1 MPTRDERRQ
10 IAAIGRELNRKIER
24 ATRTVA
30 AEVSRELIANTP
42 VDTGHTRA
50 QWRIGIGRPVEDVV
64 GNRSPAGVA
73 RAESAQER
81 SLGLLG
87 RTLGL
92 VRVYITNPSVTAAV
106 IEEGNSQREPN
117 PFVRRAIARGVANA
131 KRKLRTPG
139 GGG

>member
-1 MPTRDERRQ
+1 MPTPDERRQ
-10 IAAIGRELNRKIER
+10 IAAIGRELKSKIER

-30 AEVSRELIANTP
+30 AEVAEELAKQTP

-50 QWRIGIGRPVEDVV
+50 QWRIGVGRPVEDVV
-64 GNRSPAGVA
+64 GDRSPAGVA
-73 RAESAQER
+73 RAESAQQQ
-81 SLGLLG
+81 SLRLLG

-106 IEEGNSQREPN
+106 IEEGNSQREPRA
-117 PFVRRAIARGVANA
+117 FVRTAIARGVANA
-131 KRKLRTPG
+131 KRKLRRPG